1 MNTLRKRTALSAAAL
16 LLALLLSGTVSP
28 ASAASPYTVALLP
41 LHPAQG
47 PPSSLERIA
56 ADVVTARLA
65 GAPRIRLVDGNRLAS
80 IAAELGLKLS
90 RSVSDEDARR
100 IGALAGAGITIT
112 GQTSRIESDLVFA
125 VRLIGVANARVVER
139 YVSGTSTG
147 GIRPLLIELAET
159 ISRAVDEE
167 GADIVSG
174 AAGPAEALAALKTRL
189 SGRDLPTLHV
199 RILES
204 YGGLQR
210 DASAGAEELERILR
224 ECGFAMAETKADADV
239 VVYGSAVGS
248 SAPRRGDL
256 VASEVRV
263 ELRSVDLSRGE
274 LLSVASTRHTAVDIF
289 ASLAG
294 SKAFREAV
302 RALSVDFIEQTLDSW
317 ESDRRPLT
325 SPAPR

>member
-1 MNTLRKRTALSAAAL
+1 MSTLRNTIPLSAGAL
-16 LLALLLSGTVSP
+16 LLALLISGAAIPV
-28 ASAASPYTVALLP
+28 SAASPYTVALLP
-41 LHPAQG
+41 LIPAQG
-47 PPSSLERIA
+47 PPSPLERTA
-56 ADVVTARLA
+56 TDVVSARLA
-65 GAPRIRLVDGNRLAS
+65 GAPRIRLVDENRLAS

-90 RSVSDEDARR
+90 RGVSEENARR
-100 IGALAGAGITIT
+100 VGSLAGADIIIT
-112 GQTSRIESDLVFA
+112 GQTSRVESDLVFA
-125 VRLIGVANARVVER
+125 VRLIGVANSRVAER
-139 YVSGTSTG
+139 YVSGTSIG

-167 GADIVSG
+167 GAGIVSASG
-174 AAGPAEALAALKTRL
+174 GPAEALSALKARL

-199 RILES
+199 KMVES

-224 ECGFAMAETKADADV
+224 ECGFTMAETKAAADV

-263 ELRSVDLSRGE
+263 ELRSVDLFRGE
-274 LLSVASTRHTAVDIF
+274 LLSVASTRHTAVDFF

-302 RALSVDFIEQTLDSW
+302 LALSVHFIEQTIDAW
-317 ESDRRPLT
+317 ESGRRPLT